1 MLTRLG
7 TEISAVS
14 AGATK
19 TGSSSVEDAETPELS
34 FGDVRRLAEVLAPLL
49 ARLLA
54 PVISGRG
61 SVDAADVSPR
71 LRKEMDPWREE
82 ANPSGCSDHIDT
94 TDDGESSWSQQEARR
109 LLRTMKAKR
118 KRGRSSDR

>member
-1 MLTRLG
+1 
-7 TEISAVS
+7 VS
-14 AGATK
+14 AGAAK
-19 TGSSSVEDAETPELS
+19 TGSSSVQDAETPGLS
-34 FGDVRRLAEVLAPLL
+34 LGDVRRLAEVLAPLL